1 MCKNYLIEFIPTIFT
16 TDELELEYNS
26 TISALKLHS
35 CTLSLRE
42 LKTAVEV
49 GLKAGLRSKVTSIF
63 KWVSESEIPTLVS

>member
-1 MCKNYLIEFIPTIFT
+1 MIEFLPTIVT

-42 LKTAVEV
+42 LKTAEEV
-49 GLKAGLRSKVTSIF
+49 GLKAGLRSNVTRIF
-63 KWVSESEIPTLVS
+63 KWVSESKIPTFVS